1 MLTGLE
7 FDERVEICER
17 MIKLDQATARRKLRN
32 QFAAA
37 YLTGIVG
44 SWKPTDNEHKV
55 SKDAF
60 RFAVAMVTESERY

>member
-1 MLTGLE
+1 MLSNEELA
-7 FDERVEICER
+7 ER
-17 MIKLDQATARRKLRN
+17 MEMCELRIKLDKAVEHRKLMN

-37 YLTGIVG
+37 YLSGIVG
-44 SWKPTDNEHKV
+44 SVKPTDNEHQV